1 MQFAHENSPFE
12 LNYSL
17 NCKGSL
23 VDLSTPKVMGILN
36 LTPDSFY
43 DGGRYQ
49 EEKTL
54 LNQAEKLLEEGA
66 DFLDLG
72 AFSSRPG
79 AKLIS
84 EQTERERL
92 LPALSSLVKAF
103 PEALFSIDTYRSVIA
118 KAAINEGACMIND
131 ISGGKFDSEM
141 FSTIAKLNVP
151 YVMMHMQGKPENMQN
166 KPQYKHVVKEL
177 FAFFKAEL
185 DKLHALGVKDVILDP
200 GFGFGKSL
208 EHNYQILKNMAY
220 FHQLKT
226 PILAGLSRK
235 GMIQKVI
242 KKEAKEAL
250 NGTTAANVLALLN
263 GANILRVHDAKEAKE
278 AIQIVDYYQKQ

>member
-1 MQFAHENSPFE
+1 MQSAHENSPFE
-12 LNYSL
+12 LNYSI

-49 EEKTL
+49 VEKNL
-54 LNQAEKLLEEGA
+54 LQQAEKLLKEGA

-79 AKLIS
+79 VKLIS
-84 EQTERERL
+84 EQAERERL
-92 LPALSSLVKAF
+92 LPALGNLVKTF
-103 PEALFSIDTYRSVIA
+103 PEALFSIDTYRAAIA
-118 KAAINEGACMIND
+118 KVAVNEGACMIND
-131 ISGGKFDSEM
+131 ISGGKFDAEM
-141 FSTIAKLNVP
+141 FSTIAALNVP
-151 YVMMHMQGKPENMQN
+151 YVMMHMQGKPENMQD

-185 DKLHALGVKDVILDP
+185 DKLHALGIKDVILDP

-242 KKEAKEAL
+242 EKEAKEAL

-263 GANILRVHDAKEAKE
+263 GANILRVHDANEAKE
-278 AIQIVDYYQKQ
+278 AIQIVDYYQKR